1 MKDRPVRLTE
11 KFFENKHVVSMYR
24 EYVRVHA
31 SVRGIYHKIMYPFVK
46 INASINLDDGNFR
59 VPKKKGKKS

>member
-1 MKDRPVRLTE
+1 
-11 KFFENKHVVSMYR
+11 MYR

-31 SVRGIYHKIMYPFVK
+31 GVRGIYHKIMYPFVK